1 MEDFRNCI
9 NSKKYSDEE
18 KEEMKSDAENLV
30 NKYVNMS
37 KSELQYNLMQE
48 VAKQKAQGTFDKQK
62 IVFMVNS
69 IKHML
74 SNESYNQI
82 MQALNNL

>member
-48 VAKQKAQGTFDKQK
+48 VAKQKAQGT
-62 IVFMVNS
+62 
-69 IKHML
+69 
-74 SNESYNQI
+74 
-82 MQALNNL
+82 